1 MDEQALSCRARM
13 VRNGIHAGAW
23 ALGVSLSL
31 ALVGGCGGEASDGER
46 PPDVVLLVIDTLRA
60 DRLSCYGYDRNTTP
74 FLDSLAAEGTLFED
88 VTAQFAWTLPSMVS
102 IFSSR
107 YLGGRQVGLSESEE
121 SLAEVFEQAGYVTVG
136 AVANALIQT
145 DTGLAQGFDH
155 FFAPDPS
162 SEEEWSL
169 EILAQMT
176 APILSELDAKGGDQR
191 RPVFLYLHA
200 LEPHDPY
207 VTYADWES
215 ELPLDG
221 AEPLPADGWH
231 SRHLEGI
238 GFDSQ
243 AQSDA
248 LELLSERRAR
258 YDHELRQVDRQAES
272 AFGML
277 ESWGLLSNAIVSVVS
292 DHGEGLWDHV
302 SPIDLLKPILN
313 REASANKAMGYFYKK
328 HGAIQ
333 FQEVTRTPWILW
345 GRGVPAG
352 VRVSRPVENVDV
364 APTLLELAGLPSLSQ
379 AHGRELGAWLQDG
392 EEDAGQTLEH
402 VFSYGVATASV
413 RELASGLKLII
424 RKNPRTRKRER
435 QVYLSVQLYDLKRD
449 PLEREDLAAQMPA
462 EVERLTKILEAWE
475 QRHPVR
481 AESSETDADQERFKA
496 LGYTGDDVGH

>member
-1 MDEQALSCRARM
+1 MRM
-13 VRNGIHAGAW
+13 LRVAPVVG
-23 ALGVSLSL
+23 LSL
-31 ALVGGCGGEASDGER
+31 VLAVGCGGGSSEGER

-60 DRLSCYGYDRNTTP
+60 DRLSCYGYERNTTP

-88 VTAQFAWTLPSMVS
+88 VTSQFAWTLPSMVS

-107 YLGGRQVGLSESEE
+107 YLGGRQVGLSEAEE
-121 SLAEVFEQAGYVTVG
+121 TLAEVFEQAGYVTVG

-145 DTGLAQGFDH
+145 DTGLAQGFSH

-162 SEEEWSL
+162 SADEWSL
-169 EILAQMT
+169 ETLAQMT
-176 APILSELDAKGGDQR
+176 EPILSSLDAKGGAQR

-207 VTYADWES
+207 VTYGAWES

-221 AEPLPADGWH
+221 ARSLPLDGWH
-231 SRHLEGI
+231 SQHLAEI
-238 GFDSQ
+238 GFDAH
-243 AQSDA
+243 AQSEA

-258 YDHELRQVDRQAES
+258 YDHELRQVDRQVES

-277 ESWGLLSNAIVSVVS
+277 RSWGLLSNAIVSVVS

-302 SPIDLLKPILN
+302 SPTDLLKPVLN
-313 REASANKAMGYFYKK
+313 REASGNKAMGYFYKK

-345 GRGVPAG
+345 GQGVPKG
-352 VRVSRPVENVDV
+352 LRVSNPVQNLDV
-364 APTLLELAGLPSLSQ
+364 APTLLEMAGLPSLAQ
-379 AHGRELGAWLQDG
+379 AHGRELGSWLQNDDQG
-392 EEDAGQTLEH
+392 ARDALEH

-413 RELASGLKLII
+413 REPASGLKLII
-424 RKNPRTRKRER
+424 RKNPRTLKRER
-435 QVYLSVQLYDLKRD
+435 QVYLSVQLYDLRRD
-449 PLEREDLAAQMPA
+449 PLEREDLAEQMPA
-462 EVERLTKILEAWE
+462 EVERLTKILQEWE
-475 QRHPVR
+475 QNHPVR
-481 AESSETDADQERFKA
+481 AEAMDTEADQERFNA